1 MNPKIIEVG
10 VQMIE
15 QVAPYL
21 KEQFFKSVEQLG
33 IWAKEKIS
41 STDWEKKIDNFFSE
55 SFFPEIPENVKITKV
70 EKELVNKADLI
81 EIAKQNIVPNSNE
94 VLAMLNDKGK
104 KAYYLY
110 LAYSKDKEMLPQEE
124 NNFIIIKA
132 DGLTKDLQSLF
143 DGHELII
150 LK

>member
-10 VQMIE
+10 AHMIE

-70 EKELVNKADLI
+70 GKELVNKADLI

-94 VLAMLNDKGK
+94 VLVMLNDKGK
-104 KAYYLY
+104 NAYYLY

>member
-1 MNPKIIEVG
+1 
-10 VQMIE
+10 MIE

-21 KEQFFKSVEQLG
+21 KEQFFKTIEQLG

-41 STDWEKKIDNFFSE
+41 NVDWEKKIDVFFSE
-55 SFFPEIPENVKITKV
+55 PFFPEIPQNVKITKL
-70 EKELVNKADLI
+70 EKELMNKANLI

-104 KAYYLY
+104 NAYYLY

-124 NNFIIIKA
+124 NNYVIIKA
-132 DGLTKDLQSLF
+132 EGVTKDLQSLF

>member
-1 MNPKIIEVG
+1 MNQKIIEVG

-41 STDWEKKIDNFFSE
+41 SIDWEKKIDDLFSGP
-55 SFFPEIPENVKITKV
+55 FFPEIPENVKITKV
-70 EKELVNKADLI
+70 EKELMNKANLI

-104 KAYYLY
+104 NAYYLY

-124 NNFIIIKA
+124 NNYVIIKA
-132 DGLTKDLQSLF
+132 EGVTKDLQSLF